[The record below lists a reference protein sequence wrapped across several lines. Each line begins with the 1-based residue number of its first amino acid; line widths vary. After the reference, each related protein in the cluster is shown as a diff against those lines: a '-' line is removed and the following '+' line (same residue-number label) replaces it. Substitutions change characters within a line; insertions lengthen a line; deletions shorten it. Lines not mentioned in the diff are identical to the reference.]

1 MTWKDTSRIRRALDL
16 QEIIDK
22 ANIADYLDELQTAVD
37 GKAVKA
43 QANAVSDLGAV
54 TFGDTYSKTE
64 VQGAYDNIKTALNAI
79 LAALRTA
86 GIIKTS

>member
-54 TFGDTYSKTE
+54 TFSASYTQTE
-64 VQGAYDNIKTALNAI
+64 VQNAYNSIKTTLNAI